1 VVAAA
6 AATPSAQTPPLLA
19 LPDGFPRD
27 ATTSRV
33 PLSGQETVRAAG
45 LEVRIQYPSGW
56 TVAQL
61 PAYALALRDPGGTRA
76 LTVTPPRPAPFRIE
90 VPLST
95 GQLQQLTSTLAGNP
109 ANVSLRA
116 SGQAQLADG
125 RLWIWLELDGPVA
138 RGDWDLTPIDALD
151 YESSRIWTF
160 VTTAGGQF
168 FTIQCGAL
176 FMRGAT
182 PAEREAQLTRA
193 RGECGSMMHT
203 LATRTP

>member
-1 VVAAA
+1 M
-6 AATPSAQTPPLLA
+6 
-19 LPDGFPRD
+19 
-27 ATTSRV
+27 
-33 PLSGQETVRAAG
+33 PLSGQETVRAGG
-45 LEVRIQYPSGW
+45 LEIRIQYPSGW
-56 TVAQL
+56 TVAPL
-61 PAYALALRDPGGTRA
+61 PTYALTLRDSGGTRS

-90 VPLST
+90 VPLPDV
-95 GQLQQLTSTLAGNP
+95 QLQRMTSSLAGKP

-125 RLWIWLELDGPVA
+125 HLWIWLELDGPVA
-138 RGDWDLTPIDALD
+138 QGDWDLTPIDALNF
-151 YESSRIWTF
+151 ESSRIWTF

-203 LATRTP
+203 IATRTP